1 MTSMALND
9 RIALSEKIDGLKPQ
23 VAAVVTEEFFVRH
36 PDWLARYGERG
47 RTHGIEDAIFHQ
59 SYLASAIESGSVAPF
74 EAYARW
80 TVGMLGSR
88 NIAPHFVAENLQQV
102 GEALQSSLN
111 TAEAEFVK
119 TFIDAAV
126 SACENPQ
133 TAPAQ
138 PTSVLGETQALYL
151 QAAIKGDRRAAVSLA
166 LEAMK
171 RASDIVDVYVD
182 VFQTS
187 QYEVGRLWETN
198 QITVAEE
205 HMATAITQYAMAQ
218 LYQHIEPAKTQAGRM
233 VITGIEGELHQVGP
247 NMVADVLEARGWDV
261 RFLGT
266 NMPHSGI
273 LQAIEDQGAQTVG
286 ISATILFSLP
296 KVVRLVKAIQEKF
309 VTACPR
315 IIFGGRAFAST
326 PLLCRELG
334 GSEAALD
341 LRAALA
347 IV

>member
-1 MTSMALND
+1 MTTMALND

-23 VAAVVTEEFFVRH
+23 VAEVVTEEFFLRH

-47 RTHGIEDAIFHQ
+47 RKHGIEDAVFHQ

-80 TVGMLGSR
+80 TVGMLGAR
-88 NIAPHFVAENLQQV
+88 NIASHFVAENLQQV
-102 GEALQSSLN
+102 GEALQSSMN
-111 TAEAEFVK
+111 ATEAEFVK
-119 TFIDAAV
+119 KFIAAAV

-133 TAPAQ
+133 TAPAK
-138 PTSVLGETQALYL
+138 PATVLAETQALYL
-151 QAAIKGDRRAAVSLA
+151 QSAIKGQRRAAVSLA

-171 RASDIVDVYVD
+171 RVSDIVDVYVD
-182 VFQTS
+182 VFQAS

-218 LYQHIEPAKTQAGRM
+218 LYQNLEPAKTQAGSM

-273 LQAIEDQGAQTVG
+273 LQAIEDQRAEVVG

-309 VTACPR
+309 VTSCPR

-326 PLLCRELG
+326 PLLCQELA
-334 GSEAALD
+334 GSDAALD

>member
-1 MTSMALND
+1 MTTMTLND
-9 RIALSEKIDGLKPQ
+9 RIALSEKIEGLKPQ
-23 VAAVVTEEFFVRH
+23 VAAAVTEEFFVRH
-36 PDWLARYGERG
+36 PDWLNRYGERG
-47 RTHGIEDAIFHQ
+47 RKHGIEDAIFHQ

-88 NIAPHFVAENLQQV
+88 NIASHFVAENLEQV
-102 GEALQSSLN
+102 GAALQPSLN
-111 TAEAEFVK
+111 AAEADFVK
-119 TFIDAAV
+119 EFIAAAV

-133 TAPAQ
+133 TAPARAA
-138 PTSVLGETQALYL
+138 TILGETQALYL
-151 QAAIKGDRRAAVSLA
+151 QAAIKGERRAAVSLA
-166 LEAMK
+166 LEALK

-182 VFQTS
+182 VFQAS

-218 LYQHIEPAKTQAGRM
+218 LYQYIEPAKTQAGSM

-247 NMVADVLEARGWDV
+247 NMVADVLEARGWEV

-273 LQAIEDQGAQTVG
+273 LQAIEDQRAETVG

-315 IIFGGRAFAST
+315 IVFGGRAFAST

-334 GSEAALD
+334 GSDAALD

-347 IV
+347 MV

>member
-1 MTSMALND
+1 
-9 RIALSEKIDGLKPQ
+9 
-23 VAAVVTEEFFVRH
+23 
-36 PDWLARYGERG
+36 
-47 RTHGIEDAIFHQ
+47 
-59 SYLASAIESGSVAPF
+59 
-74 EAYARW
+74 
-80 TVGMLGSR
+80 MLGSR
-88 NIAPHFVAENLQQV
+88 NIASHFVAENLEQV
-102 GEALQSSLN
+102 GAALQPSLN
-111 TAEAEFVK
+111 AAEADFVK
-119 TFIDAAV
+119 GFIAAAV

-133 TAPAQ
+133 TAPARAA
-138 PTSVLGETQALYL
+138 TVLGETQALYL
-151 QAAIKGDRRAAVSLA
+151 QAAIKGERRAAVSLA
-166 LEAMK
+166 LEALK

-182 VFQTS
+182 VFQAS

-218 LYQHIEPAKTQAGRM
+218 LYQYIEPAKTQAGSM

-247 NMVADVLEARGWDV
+247 NMVADVLEARGWEV

-273 LQAIEDQGAQTVG
+273 LQAIEDQRAETVG

-315 IIFGGRAFAST
+315 IVFGGRAFAST

-334 GSEAALD
+334 GSDAALD

-347 IV
+347 MI